1 MKTSGKHT
9 TLSEINVTPL
19 VDVMLVL
26 LVVFMITA
34 PMMSQRVDISI
45 PETKEVESLPA
56 RDEPLI
62 INIKRSGAITLGES
76 DIVIDNIGQKI
87 KAITEA
93 KDGSQI
99 FIRADRR
106 VEYGVVAEVIAELK
120 SSGLSMISLVTLPKN

>member
-1 MKTSGKHT
+1 MKASEKHA

-34 PMMSQRVDISI
+34 PMMSQRIDISI

-56 RDEPLI
+56 KKEPLI
-62 INIKRSGAITLGES
+62 INIKQSGAITLGES

-87 KAITEA
+87 KAITEGR
-93 KDGSQI
+93 DGSQI

>member
-1 MKTSGKHT
+1 MKTNDSHT

-45 PETKEVESLPA
+45 PETKEVQSLPA
-56 RDEPLI
+56 KDEPLI
-62 INIKRSGAITLGES
+62 INIKQNGAITLGES
-76 DIVIDNIGQKI
+76 DIAIDNIGQKI
-87 KAITEA
+87 KAIIEV

-99 FIRADRR
+99 FIKADKR

-120 SSGLSMISLVTLPKN
+120 ASGLNMISLVTLPK